1 MKPEYIESK
10 SSEIMNERQI
20 PTWNMLFPNNRGV
33 SYYDGLV
40 RGVTY
45 EPELIRGVIYDA

>member
-10 SSEIMNERQI
+10 YKEITILRST
-20 PTWNMLFPNNRGV
+20 PTWNSLFNYNRGV

-45 EPELIRGVIYDA
+45 QTELIRGVTYDG

>member
-1 MKPEYIESK
+1 MKPDYIESK
-10 SSEIMNERQI
+10 YKELTIVINT
-20 PTWNMLFPNNRGV
+20 PTWDSLFVGNRGV

-45 EPELIRGVIYDA
+45 QTELIRGVTYDA